1 MSKPFPGSTPALLC
15 LGLLLAGCGGVNLW
29 PFGDGETSE
38 PSRAPANA
46 TAYQCEGGKRLYV
59 RLLEDGAAAWA
70 ILPEREIR
78 LDKAP
83 SGSGTTY
90 TVPVTP
96 SAQGAVTCQVQAG
109 AGEHVSDADFAQR
122 GQSALRRC
130 TR

>member
-90 TVPVTP
+90 SYRNTRLEIN
-96 SAQGAVTCQVQAG
+96 GNEAVLFEGTAATLAG
-109 AGEHVSDADFAQR
+109 CKAG
-122 GQSALRRC
+122 GG
-130 TR
+130 